1 MANAGPDTNGSQFF
15 ITTNSTVRICLE
27 LTEGDGGHSGH
38 VEAGFQ
44 IDASSPTSDWL
55 MLLRRHSYWLRAPAS

>member
-38 VEAGFQ
+38 VEAGFL

-55 MLLRRHSYWLRAPAS
+55 MLLRRHSCWLRAPAS